1 MAITVNL
8 YYHGKNGSARKFAE
22 EMISNGV
29 VDAIRQ
35 EKGNLKYDY
44 FLSLD
49 NPETLL
55 LIDSWEN
62 QEAIDLHHSSKMMK
76 QIIELRN
83 KYDLHMDVERY
94 ISDEDGVPESDQS
107 FIRK

>member
-1 MAITVNL
+1 
-8 YYHGKNGSARKFAE
+8 
-22 EMISNGV
+22 MISNGV

-94 ISDEDGVPESDQS
+94 ISDEDGIPESDQS

>member
-8 YYHGKNGSARKFAE
+8 YYHGKNGNARKFAE
-22 EMISNGV
+22 EMISSGV
-29 VDAIRQ
+29 VEAIRQ

-44 FLSLD
+44 FFSMD
-49 NPETLL
+49 DPETLL

-62 QEAIDLHHSSKMMK
+62 QEAIDLHHASQMMD
-76 QIIELRN
+76 QIIQLRD

-94 ISDEDGVPESDQS
+94 ISDEGGVPQSDQS

>member
-1 MAITVNL
+1 
-8 YYHGKNGSARKFAE
+8 
-22 EMISNGV
+22 MISNGV